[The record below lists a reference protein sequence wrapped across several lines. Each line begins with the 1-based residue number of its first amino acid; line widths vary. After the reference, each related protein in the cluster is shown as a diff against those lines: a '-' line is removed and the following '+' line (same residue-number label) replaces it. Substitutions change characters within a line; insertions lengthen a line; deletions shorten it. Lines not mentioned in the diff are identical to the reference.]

1 MVIEILS
8 DNETASGSENNT
20 VEKYDS
26 ICDSLRPRIK
36 LKSTVLDYFFKVLG
50 NDDNRKKDG
59 MFFFSPYFFSTVMY
73 KISPAT
79 PDGELDIERGEEFCN
94 RLFGGKG
101 KSFFTG
107 HYNLF
112 FPMHIPPKSRNG
124 HWILGVIDT
133 KEK

>member
-59 MFFFSPYFFSTVMY
+59 MFFLVHTFF
-73 KISPAT
+73 
-79 PDGELDIERGEEFCN
+79 RQ
-94 RLFGGKG
+94 
-101 KSFFTG
+101 
-107 HYNLF
+107 
-112 FPMHIPPKSRNG
+112 
-124 HWILGVIDT
+124 
-133 KEK
+133 